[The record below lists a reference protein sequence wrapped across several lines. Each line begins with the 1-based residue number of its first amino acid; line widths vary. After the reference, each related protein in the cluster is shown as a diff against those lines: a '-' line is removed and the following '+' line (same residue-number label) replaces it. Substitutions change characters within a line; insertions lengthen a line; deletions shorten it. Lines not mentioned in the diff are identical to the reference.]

1 MATPGA
7 LATSSQLVCFM
18 DRPWALTWASGPI
31 SHMWKDGC
39 LSKRCTGFSRTSQ
52 IASCRCTIL
61 SWMMMKWC
69 GRHTLELEKR
79 GGNLCAPIPKPLGF
93 SGYLNDMTKEL
104 LAQRMHE
111 YKELVSKYPRGGR
124 GVEEL
129 C

>member
-1 MATPGA
+1 MG
-7 LATSSQLVCFM
+7 
-18 DRPWALTWASGPI
+18 
-31 SHMWKDGC
+31 
-39 LSKRCTGFSRTSQ
+39 
-52 IASCRCTIL
+52 
-61 SWMMMKWC
+61 
-69 GRHTLELEKR
+69 EKR

-129 C
+129 CVDVGLEDPQSKKEQKRAAAEKVDSKVAAGKMELLMKLKEEGLLNEEQVQAQQQNIENLFSN